1 VTATATDRLTVS
13 ALTREDAKDI
23 ARRQWETFG
32 FRVLRIVE
40 VVAHRDCV
48 IPVGDVNRWIVIAD
62 VELRR

>member
-1 VTATATDRLTVS
+1 MTATATDRLTVS

-32 FRVLRIVE
+32 FRVLRIV
-40 VVAHRDCV
+40 
-48 IPVGDVNRWIVIAD
+48 DVESASRVEAVESNRWRVTAD

>member
-1 VTATATDRLTVS
+1 MTATATDRLTVS

-40 VVAHRDCV
+40 VESASRFEAVES
-48 IPVGDVNRWIVIAD
+48 NRWRVTAD